1 VSSKLASCIYLK
13 QSVFVNHN
21 HSKLCDEHAFLNDQW
36 NTIEEFPVVPFKGAK
51 DNQVSRIAL
60 SALVSNLGPVAA
72 ELALL
77 DNHTVNLASF
87 SDDQFRTLT
96 RFSRED
102 FETIRNT
109 ANIDDELQLFVFL
122 LILKTGMSQR
132 EAGALLGVSKS
143 TVNRY
148 FKTALS
154 KITTS
159 YTNEYFGIR
168 KMSRNQARSCSTDA
182 FQAAFPKVIAIW
194 DGTYFY
200 VEKSADFEVQKKSYS
215 GQKNR
220 NLLKEMVAVTPDGI
234 FLDTFGLYYSDGKNN
249 DQAIIEHIFDSDDF
263 VKKYFQ
269 KSDEF
274 LVDRGFSRAEIG
286 HTLHFPKSIGKGKK
300 QLSAEDANYTRKV
313 TKFRY
318 IIEAAFGRLKQ
329 FKFLANTIS
338 LKYAPILHDIIR
350 AAMVLINIFME
361 ALAEDSLLVETEV
374 EAIIQ
379 EENNENELESMG
391 KVTKGWKVAPP
402 SDINV
407 PQDLSIGAVREWALG
422 PYALKLAFSYVSHS
436 KFTLKWHFHP
446 RHAGV
451 LRVSGIPSRYVLIL
465 YDTDVVEVDLR
476 LKQSTRFI
484 FALEK
489 ILPRQ

>member
-1 VSSKLASCIYLK
+1 MVAKSTGQACIICSKYATTHVSSKLASCIYLK
-13 QSVFVNHN
+13 QSVIVNHN
-21 HSKLCDEHAFLNDQW
+21 HCKLCEEHEFLNLQW
-36 NTIEEFPVVPFKGAK
+36 DSIQELPDVPFKEVR
-51 DNQVSRIAL
+51 DTDVSKIAL
-60 SALVSNLGPVAA
+60 FSLISNLGQVSEA
-72 ELALL
+72 LALQR
-77 DNHTVNLASF
+77 NHTVNLESF
-87 SDDQFRTLT
+87 SDEQFRTLT

-102 FETIRNT
+102 FQTIKNT

-143 TVNRY
+143 SVNRY
-148 FKTALS
+148 FKIALN
-154 KITTS
+154 KITSS
-159 YTNEYFGIR
+159 YTDQHFGV
-168 KMSRNQARSCSTDA
+168 KHFSRNRARSCSTDA

-200 VEKSADFEVQKKSYS
+200 VEKSADFEVQKSSYS

-220 NLLKEMVAVTPDGI
+220 NLLKEMVAVTPDGL

-249 DQAIIEHIFDSDDF
+249 DQAIIEHIFDGNDF
-263 VKKYFQ
+263 LKKYFQ

-286 HTLHFPKSIGKGKK
+286 HKLHFPKSIGKGKK

-329 FKFLANTIS
+329 FKLLSNTLS
-338 LKYAPILHDIIR
+338 LKYVPILHEIIQ
-350 AAMVLINIFME
+350 AAMVLINIFMG
-361 ALAEDSLLVETEV
+361 ALTEDSLLVEAEV

-379 EENNENELESMG
+379 EENNDNDLEPMG
-391 KVTKGWKVAPP
+391 KVTKGWKVAKPP
-402 SDINV
+402 DIKL
-407 PQDLSIGAVREWALG
+407 PQDLSISAVREWALG
-422 PYALKLAFSYVSHS
+422 PYAIKLAYSYVSHS

-451 LRVSGIPSRYVLIL
+451 LRVSGIPSRYVLTFVPIL
-465 YDTDVVEVDLR
+465 T
-476 LKQSTRFI
+476 
-484 FALEK
+484 
-489 ILPRQ
+489 